1 MIPKTFSQIAAYS
14 FLIFLCANL
23 FPISTFAS
31 DGHNKIVGPE
41 ECIDCHKRSNEVWV
55 KTPHYTTFKEM
66 SRTEEARDIA
76 SKLNIN
82 RIKSE
87 STCVQCHYTTKSVEN
102 EKKAIAGI
110 SCESCHG
117 AGRDYV
123 DIHGDYG
130 GKDVKKENETPEH
143 KKQRIA
149 KSEKAGM
156 IRPANLYA
164 LAENCYS
171 CHTVPNEELVNVGG
185 HNTGSKFELVAW
197 SQGMVR
203 HNNWF
208 TPTNDESPL
217 ERRRMMYLV
226 GKMVEMEFA
235 LRGLANATQ
244 KAEYAKAFVFR
255 YKTALDGLKEIS
267 ALDSNISAINAVIK
281 EAQTAPVKLNE
292 KGTLTQ
298 VANKISSIAKS
309 FASQED
315 GSKFGAIDS
324 LLPAPSAYKGKVHP

>member
-1 MIPKTFSQIAAYS
+1 MALKVFSQTAICC
-14 FLIFLCANL
+14 FLAL
-23 FPISTFAS
+23 FCIGFTPISAQAS
-31 DGHNKIVGPE
+31 SEQGKIVGPE
-41 ECIDCHKRSNEVWV
+41 KCIDCHKRSNEVWV
-55 KTPHYTTFKEM
+55 KTPHYKTFKEM

-76 SKLNIN
+76 SKLNID

-87 STCVQCHYTTKSVEN
+87 STCVQCHYTTKSIEN
-102 EKKAIAGI
+102 EKKSIAGI

-117 AGRDYV
+117 AGKDYV
-123 DIHGDYG
+123 DVHGDYG

-156 IRPANLYA
+156 IRPVNLYA

-197 SQGMVR
+197 SQGMIR

-208 TPTNDESPL
+208 TPTNDESPI

-235 LRGLANATQ
+235 LRGLAKATQ
-244 KAEYAKAFVFR
+244 KADYAKAFVFR
-255 YKTALDGLKEIS
+255 YKTALEGLKAIS
-267 ALDSNISAINAVIK
+267 ALDGNISAVNAVIK
-281 EAQTAPVKLNE
+281 EAQAAPVKLNQ
-292 KGTLTQ
+292 KDILVQT
-298 VANKISSIAKS
+298 ANKISSITKS

-315 GSKFGAIDS
+315 GGSFASIDS
-324 LLPAPSAYKGKVHP
+324 LLPDPSTYKGKVHP